1 MEIEIEYM
9 EEADDALARNEAI
22 IRKGLIDIGQAF
34 KEIVKWKLYKAKGYK
49 TFNEYCRGEW
59 DYSYPMVACIMKFS
73 ETAQGIS
80 TIVDISGMRETIIRE
95 TLSLPNNETRAE
107 VIKKVLETNPKPTAK
122 EMKAAV
128 EEKLVEI
135 LPGDDPKVQKIKA
148 KADRSIG
155 TAKKKFVKFWSEFSN
170 EFSNIPQWQLDE
182 MAIKAIQNR

>member
-107 VIKKVLETNPKPTAK
+107 VIKKVLETNPKPTAIGRDITWRRSK
-122 EMKAAV
+122 GTEDQSESGSIYWNS
-128 EEKLVEI
+128 EEEV
-135 LPGDDPKVQKIKA
+135 
-148 KADRSIG
+148 R
-155 TAKKKFVKFWSEFSN
+155 
-170 EFSNIPQWQLDE
+170 
-182 MAIKAIQNR
+182 